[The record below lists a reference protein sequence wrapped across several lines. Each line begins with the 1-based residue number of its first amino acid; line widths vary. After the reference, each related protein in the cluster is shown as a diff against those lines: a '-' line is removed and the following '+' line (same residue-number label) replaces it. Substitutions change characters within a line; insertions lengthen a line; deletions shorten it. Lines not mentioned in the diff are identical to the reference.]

1 MAGSLRQLRMVCQ
14 KLCRKS
20 LSKRNEFDR
29 SYYLYAPEPFHP
41 LADIWPEINTAHE
54 AVQVIQSGM
63 LSVYY

>member
-1 MAGSLRQLRMVCQ
+1 MNLTEVIT
-14 KLCRKS
+14 
-20 LSKRNEFDR
+20 
-29 SYYLYAPEPFHP
+29 LYAPEPFHP